1 MRKKGDNKMTLLNDE
16 IYGLYEAL
24 YELKEKNEISLPVTL
39 AYQLVR
45 NMQKLEPL
53 YMAIEEARRN
63 LFKVYVDENDII
75 PNDKINEVNQKLQ
88 ELGMIKEELNL
99 YLIKL
104 KDISYINLPIDI
116 VRKLMPIIK
125 EDD

>member
-1 MRKKGDNKMTLLNDE
+1 MTLLNDE

-75 PNDKINEVNQKLQ
+75 PTDKMNEVNQKLK
-88 ELGMIKEELNL
+88 ELGMIKEELDL
-99 YLIKL
+99 YMVRL
-104 KDISYINLPIDI
+104 KDISYINLPIDV